1 MAEIGFIG
9 MGNMGTAMI
18 RGLLSHGFSA
28 QDLLFTD
35 ADKEKGKRM
44 ERELKVPFAGSNREC
59 AGSKAAV
66 LCVRA

>member
-44 ERELKVPFAGSNREC
+44 ERELRFLLPGQTGSVPGR
-59 AGSKAAV
+59 
-66 LCVRA
+66 

>member
-35 ADKEKGKRM
+35 ADKE
-44 ERELKVPFAGSNREC
+44 
-59 AGSKAAV
+59 
-66 LCVRA
+66 

>member
-18 RGLLSHGFSA
+18 RGLLFHGFSA

-35 ADKEKGKRM
+35 ADK
-44 ERELKVPFAGSNREC
+44 
-59 AGSKAAV
+59 
-66 LCVRA
+66 